1 VDVTLLQQ
9 ELGWNRFQGMP
20 SKKKEIVKG
29 KRYMRKVVKR
39 DGTGARS
46 LVKKREVAHRRLI
59 EFGIALSAERNHDRL
74 LEMILLGAK
83 ELSNADG
90 GTLYLVSED
99 GSELRFAIMRNDT
112 MQFALGGTTGAPIPF
127 APVPLREPDGTPS
140 YTSVV
145 ATAAITGNTINLDDA
160 YNAPGFDF
168 SVPRAFD
175 ARTGYRSQSFLT
187 VPLKNHEAEVVGVME
202 LINARSPDDGSTIP
216 FPAETVP
223 LVEALASQAAV
234 ALDNQRLI
242 DAQRNLFRA
251 VLKVFDRAIDAR
263 SPYTGGHC
271 QRVPELTN
279 MLARAADA
287 AEAGPLADFHLT
299 ELEWDELEVAGRLH
313 DCGKVTT
320 RGFVIDKAT
329 KLETIYNRIHEIRT
343 RFEIVK
349 RDAEIEYLRAVMA
362 GRDEPSLRSAR
373 DEYLA
378 EIDDD
383 FAFVAECNIGGEF
396 MPPEKIARLQ
406 RIAGITWRRTLD
418 DRLGLSWEESARQ
431 PRTRESLPA
440 TEHLLAD
447 KPTHIVEH
455 DAAPLAPDNP
465 WGFVIKPP
473 PHKANLGEVYNL
485 SIHRGTLTEE
495 ERYHINDHVMQTII
509 MLEALPY
516 PKHLRRVPEWAGGHH
531 EKMDGTGYPRGL
543 RRDQM
548 SIPARI
554 MMIAD
559 IFEALTARDRPYKAH
574 KMLSECVAI
583 MARMSGEGH
592 IDPDLFEVFLTSG
605 VYRKYADK
613 FLSAEQTDEV
623 DISHYLDP
631 ASPAGWRHDRVAE
644 SRAPGQRS
652 STRGARRQVAPTASS
667 RC

>member
-1 VDVTLLQQ
+1 
-9 ELGWNRFQGMP
+9 
-20 SKKKEIVKG
+20 
-29 KRYMRKVVKR
+29 MRKVVKR

-373 DEYLA
+373 DEHLA

-455 DAAPLAPDNP
+455 DAAPLAPDNL

-631 ASPAGWRHDRVAE
+631 ASPAGWRNDRVAE